1 MKLLKELEK
10 NLGYYFSGQ
19 VGVPLSKPHWI
30 FVSLTHRCNY
40 SCQMCGVSKILRE
53 HELEL
58 GLLQK
63 VFKEVAQWDSD
74 PVMVFTGGEPF
85 LREDIFE
92 IIACAVSLGI
102 RLELVSNGSQIK
114 DRGIARKII
123 RSGLSNIAVS
133 LDGASAGVHD
143 AIRGVPG
150 AFEAALEALSL
161 LSEEKRSYPA
171 GPQISV
177 WTTIMKENVGEL
189 SGIIPVT
196 RARGVECLVYHP
208 VIVTQDDMQNT
219 IKSGHFWVTDEYLP
233 RLKQEIEK
241 IAEYRKNEG
250 YVAFLHDP
258 FLWLRYFQWDLTK
271 KDWKCNPY
279 VFIDIG
285 PDAFVR
291 SCGPAF
297 GNVKEMTLS
306 ECLETKEAK
315 RARERMLRCNR
326 PCLQTC
332 WGRPEADDLEGIVRN
347 FRKEAGSLRLE
358 KGREK
363 DLLNE
368 GIALLS
374 RYEAMIRKESKKWK
388 RD

>member
-10 NLGYYFSGQ
+10 NLGYYFSG
-19 VGVPLSKPHWI
+19 VVNAPLSKPHWI

-53 HELEL
+53 HELDF

-63 VFKEVAQWDSD
+63 VFKEIAGWDSD
-74 PVMVFTGGEPF
+74 CVMVFTGGEPF
-85 LREDIFE
+85 LRKDIFE

-102 RLELVSNGSQIK
+102 KTELVSNGSQII
-114 DRGIARKII
+114 DRAIARKII
-123 RSGLSNIAVS
+123 RSGLSNIAIS
-133 LDGASAGVHD
+133 LDGASAKVHD
-143 AIRGVPG
+143 GIRGVPG
-150 AFEAALEALSL
+150 AFEMALDALGF
-161 LSEEKRSYPA
+161 LSEEKKLYPC

-177 WTTIMKENVGEL
+177 WTTIMKENVFEL
-189 SGIIPVT
+189 SQIIPVT
-196 RARGVECLVYHP
+196 RAQGVECLVYHP

-219 IKSGHFWVTDEYLP
+219 IKSGHFWVTEEYIAP
-233 RLKQEIEK
+233 LKQQIEK
-241 IAEYRKNEG
+241 IAAYQKKEG

-271 KDWKCNPY
+271 EDWKCNPF

-306 ECLETKEAK
+306 ECLETKEAN
-315 RARERMLRCNR
+315 RARERMLRCDR

-332 WGRPEADDLEGIVRN
+332 WGRPEADALEDIVRN
-347 FRKEAGSLRLE
+347 FSKEVEGLRVS
-358 KGREK
+358 KGRKK
-363 DLLNE
+363 DVLNAAV
-368 GIALLS
+368 ALLS
-374 RYEAMIRKESKKWK
+374 RYESMIRK
-388 RD
+388 DY